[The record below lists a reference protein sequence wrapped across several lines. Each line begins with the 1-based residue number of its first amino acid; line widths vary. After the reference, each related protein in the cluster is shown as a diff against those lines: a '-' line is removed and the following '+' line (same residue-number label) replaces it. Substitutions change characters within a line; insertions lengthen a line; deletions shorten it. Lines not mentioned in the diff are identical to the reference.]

1 MTTQTV
7 SYNQLVS
14 AVKIAFENDKEMLKL
29 YDKTVVVNDLD
40 ELITDV
46 VRKLK
51 EYPTVYPDTTF
62 KSVVDKN
69 KTVGYIVFKEE
80 TLISFGLCMEYRKRK
95 YLNEFFGL
103 IRKELRGHFCC
114 TLWSRN
120 IRAVKWLLGN
130 GLRIFDTNPH
140 ITVLIK

>member
-1 MTTQTV
+1 MTTRKVT
-7 SYNQLVS
+7 YNQLQA
-14 AVKIAFENDKEMLKL
+14 AVRIAFENDKDMLRL
-29 YDKTVVVNDLD
+29 YDKNIVVNNLEEVVV
-40 ELITDV
+40 DV
-46 VRKLK
+46 LRKVK
-51 EYPTVYPDTTF
+51 EYPTIYPDTVF

-120 IRAVKWLLGN
+120 IRAVKWLLGM
-130 GLRIFDTNPH
+130 GLKIYDTNPQ